1 MTTKN
6 IGVSDSLNGDGLY
19 VQVKS
24 FLRGAFIEN
33 DPTVVFVVKSEEGK
47 VLASFE
53 VEPGKAHE
61 LSEIIRQE
69 AELASRIQEENL

>member
-6 IGVSDSLNGDGLY
+6 IGVNDSLQGETLY
-19 VQVKS
+19 LQIKA

-33 DPTVVFVVKSEEGK
+33 DPTVVLVVKSEQGK
-47 VLASFE
+47 VLAAVDIS
-53 VEPGKAHE
+53 PSKAHE

-69 AELASRIQEENL
+69 AELASIAQEEQ